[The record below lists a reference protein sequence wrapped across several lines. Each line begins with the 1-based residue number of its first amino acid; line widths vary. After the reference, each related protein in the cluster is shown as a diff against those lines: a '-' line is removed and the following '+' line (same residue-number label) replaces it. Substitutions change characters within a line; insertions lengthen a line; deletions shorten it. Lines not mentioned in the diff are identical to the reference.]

1 MLDKNKEPFLLFDE
15 WFNLAKQK
23 ELNDPNAMNLATISE
38 DNKPHSR
45 MVLLKDHSADGFT
58 FYTNTES
65 NKGIQI
71 SQNNNVAL
79 CFHWKSLQRQIRI
92 EGSVKKVDDSIADSY
107 FNSRGYMSRIGALS
121 SKQSSVLKS
130 RSELEAL
137 IEDFKKKY
145 PDENNVPR
153 PKYWTGF
160 IVTPIKIEFWQDM
173 PHRIHDR
180 LVFEKLDNSK
190 WKSQKLFP

>member
-1 MLDKNKEPFLLFDE
+1 MLHKNKEPFLLFDE
-15 WFNLAKQK
+15 WLNLAQEK
-23 ELNDPNAMNLATISE
+23 ELNDPNAMNLATICK

-45 MVLLKDHSADGFT
+45 MVLLKDHSTKGFI

-65 NKGIQI
+65 NKGLQI
-71 SQNNNVAL
+71 SNNKNVAL
-79 CFHWKSLQRQIRI
+79 CLHWKSLQRQIRI
-92 EGSVKKVDDSIADSY
+92 EGVATKVDDDLADSY

-121 SKQSSVLKS
+121 SKQSSTLNS
-130 RSELEAL
+130 RSELEKL
-137 IEDFKKKY
+137 IEEFKKKY

-160 IVTPIKIEFWQDM
+160 LVIPIKIEFWQDK

-180 LVFEKLDNSK
+180 LVYERQENYN
-190 WKSQKLFP
+190 WKSSKLFP

>member
-121 SKQSSVLKS
+121 SKQSSVLNP

-153 PKYWTGF
+153 PQHWSGWRLL
-160 IVTPIKIEFWQDM
+160 PNEIEFWVDGEG
-173 PHRIHDR
+173 RIHER
-180 LVFEKLDNSK
+180 LNYKNINGK
-190 WKSQKLFP
+190 WDKEILYP